1 MADISKLILPSGN
14 EYNLKDADGR
24 KEAYL
29 TWGGKHFSASYG
41 PIDAAMIGALGANR
55 FAFLKAAGLN
65 IEYSTDGGETWID
78 YESTDTQKTGLF
90 GNGQPFSLGKH
101 TTAGS
106 STLEDMLRVTI
117 ATSAAGIYTTLN
129 KIAIYMSTSGNTVQV
144 KIEKAL
150 ESTPDNYTTHLDWT
164 GIAGWSGW
172 NILNISN
179 ITTYG
184 NTPNAQ
190 YGRIRFI
197 FKQTAITTK
206 YPAANISIIMGFGGV
221 GWSTPSNMART
232 GHLYSYDNGQN
243 ATFPA
248 QVTATAFNGNATSST
263 NAKNLLAYNGNEATV
278 GANNSSAGSSTNDS
292 VWFNYRDILG
302 GSISNSA
309 TKLIHYHFGNRK
321 GSTSDVTV
329 HAATFDGNLTG
340 SAAKVNN
347 HTVNSDVPANAK
359 FTDTT
364 YQSKAAVSG
373 GTDVSLVTT
382 GEKYIWNN
390 KTANTGTVTKVTAG
404 TGLSIGTTAGG
415 NFTTSGT
422 INHTNAVTAQNTQ
435 AIYPIKIDAQGHISA
450 YGSAVTPL
458 TASSTLD
465 ATKLEGT
472 VPTACLPSYVD
483 DVLQYDKK
491 ADFPATGETGKIYVD
506 KTTNLTWRWG
516 GSSYV
521 EISPS
526 LALGTT
532 SSTAFRGDYGN
543 SAYAHAV
550 TNKGSAFSSGLYKIT
565 TNSEGHVTAATAV
578 QKSDI
583 TGLGIPGTDND
594 TKNTAGSTNSSKKL
608 FLIGAETQ
616 AANPQTYS
624 QDTAYVGTDGK
635 LYSNSKVVLTGGSN
649 AASSVTITPSTTDVY
664 SMTSA
669 GSVTA
674 GTKNVPTKIDTSK
687 FSGGSFT
694 RGTFNQGT
702 LPTLTFAMDTTDT
715 KKLKISFSQGTLPTH
730 AADTFTAAALQS
742 GFYTAGTANTPTAVT
757 LPGRSSS
764 AIKAWTGYTA
774 ATAAA
779 QTFTGSSS

>member
-1 MADISKLILPSGN
+1 MAEISKITLPNGST
-14 EYNLKDADGR
+14 YDFKDSIA
-24 KEAYL
+24 
-29 TWGGKHFSASYG
+29 
-41 PIDAAMIGALGANR
+41 
-55 FAFLKAAGLN
+55 
-65 IEYSTDGGETWID
+65 
-78 YESTDTQKTGLF
+78 
-90 GNGQPFSLGKH
+90 
-101 TTAGS
+101 
-106 STLEDMLRVTI
+106 RVTI
-117 ATSAAGIYTTLN
+117 PFGKVDDTSTSTVFTATVPGITELVDGVCVFLMNGVVTSASGYTLNINGLGAKPVYSTMSAATRTTTIFNVNYTLFFVYNSMRIADGCWDAYYGYYSDSNSVGYQIRTNVLSLPVSGATYRYRLLFMSPDHTHFVPANTSTSTNATAIRAVNQEKIDPFGEIRYYGATSAVAAGSAPSETTLWQQYN
-129 KIAIYMSTSGNTVQV
+129 ITLGYSFNNTGVALALTENQPVYIKCTPQTDGSVIIDSTTPYVQV
-144 KIEKAL
+144 LPSVQDEKVYIFL
-150 ESTPDNYTTHLDWT
+150 
-164 GIAGWSGW
+164 GIAT
-172 NILNISN
+172 N
-179 ITTYG
+179 TTTVEMFYFH
-184 NTPNAQ
+184 PI
-190 YGRIRFI
+190 YEY
-197 FKQTAITTK
+197 K
-206 YPAANISIIMGFGGV
+206 
-221 GWSTPSNMART
+221 
-232 GHLYSYDNGQN
+232 NGQVR
-243 ATFPA
+243 
-248 QVTATAFNGNATSST
+248 QWT
-263 NAKNLLAYNGNEATV
+263 NAAVDAVTING
-278 GANNSSAGSSTNDS
+278 
-292 VWFNYRDILG
+292 
-302 GSISNSA
+302 
-309 TKLIHYHFGNRK
+309 
-321 GSTSDVTV
+321 
-329 HAATFDGNLTG
+329 
-340 SAAKVNN
+340 
-347 HTVNSDVPANAK
+347 HTVNSDVPDNAI

-364 YQSKAAVSG
+364 YESKAAIQN

-382 GEKYIWNN
+382 GEKYIWNS
-390 KTANTGTVTKVTAG
+390 KTSNTGTVTQVTAG
-404 TGLSIGTTAGG
+404 TGLSIGSTAGG

-483 DVLQYDKK
+483 DVLQYTAK
-491 ADFPATGETGKIYVD
+491 ANFPTTGEAGKIYVD

-532 SSTAFRGDYGN
+532 SATAFRGDYGN
-543 SAYAHAV
+543 AAYAHAV

-578 QKSDI
+578 VKADI

-594 TKNTAGSTNSSKKL
+594 TKNTAGSTDSSKKL

-649 AASSVTITPSTTDVY
+649 ASSAVTITPSTTDVY

-669 GSVTA
+669 GSVTE
-674 GTKNVPTKIDTSK
+674 GTANVPTKIDTSK

-694 RGTFNQGT
+694 GGAFSQGT

-715 KKLKISFSQGTLPTH
+715 KKLKITFGQGTLPTH
-730 AADTFTAAALQS
+730 AADSFTAAALQS

-779 QTFTGSSS
+779 QTFTGSSN